1 MHLWR
6 IAANCLPTKSLLA
19 RYINI
24 GDTTCSFCGLEE
36 ETCLHLFVM
45 CPLTKA
51 IWFNSHWGFK
61 FDGLG
66 LSSSS
71 QFIQT
76 LISPPNAVGLNPS
89 IKAEF
94 LLHGAVI
101 CDVVWKLRNQ
111 VQFEGISP
119 NLEGMLLK
127 ISRSVAEFRKV
138 LESPLGSSRSRIQ
151 SVWSKPDRDTI
162 KVNVDVAY
170 NTEKSSIAAIARD
183 WRGGVVFAC
192 SKRVNTTLPLQA
204 EAEAIIWALNLA
216 ANLDTDSI
224 FIESDSK
231 TCIDALKCPNQE
243 APWRIKTI
251 CNDVL
256 ALKSNFSNCSFSW
269 VAREANVAAHVLAK
283 WSLSN
288 NYFGSFD
295 VGLGPPCFVSVIRA
309 EALSL
314 AV

>member
-6 IAANCLPTKSLLA
+6 TAANCLPTKSFLA
-19 RYINI
+19 KYINI
-24 GDTTCSFCGLEE
+24 GDTSCSLCGMEE

-51 IWFNSHWGFK
+51 IWFNSHWRFK

-66 LSSSS
+66 LSLYS

-76 LISPPNAVGLNPS
+76 LISPLNTAGLNLAN
-89 IKAEF
+89 KAEF

-111 VQFEGISP
+111 VHFEGVSP
-119 NLEGMLLK
+119 NLDGMLLK
-127 ISRSVAEFRKV
+127 ISSFVAEFRKV
-138 LESPLGSSRSRIQ
+138 LDIPMESSRNRIQ
-151 SVWSKPDRDTI
+151 STWSKPNRGTI
-162 KVNVDVAY
+162 KINVDATC
-170 NTEKSSIAAIARD
+170 NSESTSIAAVARN
-183 WRGGVVFAC
+183 WRGDVVFAC

-216 ANLDTDSI
+216 ANLGFVSI
-224 FIESDSK
+224 SIESDSK
-231 TCIDALKCPNQE
+231 TCIDALCCPIRDV
-243 APWRIKTI
+243 PWRIKTI
-251 CNDVL
+251 CSDVL
-256 ALKSNFSNCSFSW
+256 ALKMNFSNCTFSW
-269 VAREANVAAHVLAK
+269 MARNANVAAHVLAK

-288 NYFGSFD
+288 SYFGSFD
-295 VGLGPPCFVSVIRA
+295 VGLGPSCFVSVVRA

-314 AV
+314 SV